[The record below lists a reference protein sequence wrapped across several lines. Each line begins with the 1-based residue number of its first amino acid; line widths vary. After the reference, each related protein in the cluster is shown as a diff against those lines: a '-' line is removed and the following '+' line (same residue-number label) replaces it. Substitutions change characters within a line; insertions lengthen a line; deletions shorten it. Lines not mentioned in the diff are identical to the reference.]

1 MRSDWARGMH
11 LCGNMSLWAELCVVI
26 KDLMMETP
34 TTPAVLNK
42 VSLTTL
48 RPSGLTS
55 CSLPPS
61 ILSPCDN
68 RDIPELAPC
77 LAAGLSLN
85 SSGVCGMLDWRGEQ
99 PGGWRRT
106 DERKWTTLINS
117 GLLWLLV
124 LEAPEC
130 PLQDG
135 LAHMHAHRRAHTHTH
150 SRAHTQAGRTS
161 AIWCAKLEQAY
172 PYVAV

>member
-1 MRSDWARGMH
+1 MSSDWARGMH
-11 LCGNMSLWAELCVVI
+11 LCGNLSLGAKLCVVI
-26 KDLMMETP
+26 KDVVMDTP
-34 TTPAVLNK
+34 TTPAVQTK
-42 VSLTTL
+42 VSLPML
-48 RPSGLTS
+48 GPSSLTS

-68 RDIPELAPC
+68 RDIPELLPC

-85 SSGVCGMLDWRGEQ
+85 SSGVCGMLDWRAEQ

-124 LEAPEC
+124 LEAPGC
-130 PLQDG
+130 PQQDG
-135 LAHMHAHRRAHTHTH
+135 PAHERSHRPAHKRTPL
-150 SRAHTQAGRTS
+150 HTQKRGRTS
-161 AIWCAKLEQAY
+161 AIQYANLEQAY
-172 PYVAV
+172 PYVAA